1 VKIFDT
7 VIVVTSFVLDL
18 VFAEVMTDSDGEQ
31 AAAVI
36 MIFLLW
42 RILRIVNGQLMRLF
56 AIHLAFIH
64 RESRQSMK
72 KTHRKKHA
80 LHTHIHTQYTCGFS
94 DILHSVNGY

>member
-56 AIHLAFIH
+56 AIYLAFIH

-72 KTHRKKHA
+72 KHTEKSMHCIPTYTHSTRVA
-80 LHTHIHTQYTCGFS
+80 SQTYCI
-94 DILHSVNGY
+94 V